1 MNKNGIAPIFPSS
14 LDAVKDFDD
23 AVVYVIEHIGL
34 EYSRFAK
41 ESEKVQDSSKS
52 NPNGMTAKTATQP
65 VRPGGTGGPQIESQ
79 AERRRERF
87 LTEFTQSHKFK
98 ELRNRLK
105 QAIFRIAVEKYKKEV
120 SANHQLTA
128 EDRTKFKANLY
139 ILL

>member
-1 MNKNGIAPIFPSS
+1 VRESGASLLSKFPAAPQFPSS

-23 AVVYVIEHIGL
+23 AVVHVIEHIGL
-34 EYSRFAK
+34 EYSRFAT
-41 ESEKVQDSSKS
+41 ESEKSADTKQNASG
-52 NPNGMTAKTATQP
+52 GMTAKAATSVP
-65 VRPGGTGGPQIESQ
+65 ARSSGVQIESQ

-120 SANHQLTA
+120 SANH
-128 EDRTKFKANLY
+128 
-139 ILL
+139 